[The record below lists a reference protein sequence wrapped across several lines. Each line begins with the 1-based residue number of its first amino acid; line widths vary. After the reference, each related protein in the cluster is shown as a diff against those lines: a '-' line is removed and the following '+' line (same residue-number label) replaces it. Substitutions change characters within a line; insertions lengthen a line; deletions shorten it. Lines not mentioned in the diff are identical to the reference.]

1 MEKHLIC
8 LDLDGT
14 LLNDEKHISPF
25 TKKVLHYLKKS
36 GHEIIISTGRPYR
49 ASVDYY
55 NAMNMNTPI
64 INFNG
69 AYIHHP
75 TDNRFPTKHEQFDS
89 RIAYKIFKDISQ
101 LDIKN
106 IIAEVKD
113 QVYINNYDQSLFE
126 GFSMG
131 NPEIK
136 YGELDHLLPESPT
149 SLLIQA
155 EESEI
160 PRIKRHLNK
169 YYAEFI
175 EHRRWGAPFPVIEI
189 VKKGIN
195 KGKAVKYVAEY
206 LEIDF
211 DNIIAFGDEDNDFEM
226 IQFANYGIAMGN
238 AIPELKEIAT
248 EVTDTNN
255 NDGIGK
261 YLNKHFNLNM

>member
-14 LLNDEKHISPF
+14 LLNDEKHISPY
-25 TKKVLHYLKKS
+25 TKRVLQYLKKA

-55 NAMNMNTPI
+55 RAMDMNTPI

-75 TDNRFPTKHEQFDS
+75 TDNRFEPKHEQFDA
-89 RIAYKIFKDISQ
+89 RIASKIFQDISQ
-101 LDIKN
+101 LNVKN
-106 IIAEVKD
+106 IIAEVRD
-113 QVYINNYDQSLFE
+113 QVYINNYDQTLFE

-131 NPEIK
+131 IPEIK
-136 YGELDHLLPESPT
+136 YGKLNELLTESPT

-155 EESEI
+155 EDDEI
-160 PRIKRHLNK
+160 PNIKKHLNK
-169 YYAEFI
+169 HYAEFI

-206 LEIDF
+206 LNVDF
-211 DNIIAFGDEDNDFEM
+211 DNIIAFGDEDNDNEM

-238 AIPELKEIAT
+238 AIPELKEIAN

-261 YLNKHFNLNM
+261 YLNKHFGLNM

>member
-25 TKKVLHYLKKS
+25 TKSVLQYLKKS

-55 NAMNMNTPI
+55 NAMDMNTPI

-75 TDNRFPTKHEQFDS
+75 TDNRFEPKHEQFDAW
-89 RIAYKIFKDISQ
+89 IASKIFQDISQ
-101 LDIKN
+101 LNVKN
-106 IIAEVKD
+106 VIAEVRD
-113 QVYINNYDQSLFE
+113 QVYINTYDQTLFE

-136 YGELDHLLPESPT
+136 YGELNQLLPESPT

-155 EESEI
+155 EENEI
-160 PRIKRHLNK
+160 PNIKKHLNK
-169 YYAEFI
+169 HYAEFI

-206 LEIDF
+206 LNIDF

-238 AIPELKEIAT
+238 AIPELKEIST

-261 YLNKHFNLNM
+261 YLNKHFGLNM